1 MEHFKSLRAED
12 KEARQDAEVRS
23 INQTAR
29 IQKLFSGPEGRL
41 GLEAIDQL
49 TGYEENKFDKDPY
62 RHAYNAGMRAVSVIL
77 RHLIERDVK
86 EARKV
91 MNERKADERRM

>member
-1 MEHFKSLRAED
+1 MEHFKSLSTDEKQANR
-12 KEARQDAEVRS
+12 EAMERS

-29 IQKLFSGPEGRL
+29 IQELFSGPSGRL

-49 TGYEENKFDKDPY
+49 TGYKENKFDSDPY
-62 RHAYNAGMRAVSVIL
+62 KHAYNAGMRAVSVIL

-91 MNERKADERRM
+91 TNERKDK

>member
-1 MEHFKSLRAED
+1 MEYFKSLSTED
-12 KEARQDAEVRS
+12 KEAERDAQMRS
-23 INQTAR
+23 IEQTAR
-29 IQKLFSGPEGRL
+29 IQELFSGPSGRL

-49 TGYEENKFDKDPY
+49 TGYKENKFDSDPY
-62 RHAYNAGMRAVSVIL
+62 KHAYNAGMRAVSVIL

-91 MNERKADERRM
+91 MNERKEK